1 MPDFEKAGY
10 QGQWLPGQRLSGETG
25 ITFVLKRRFTVD
37 LASADCVP
45 AEETPPVAMAPELY
59 DEDNPGESDVKV
71 PGELAI
77 AKERVDVMVRG
88 TAFAPGGQPTPEFEV
103 GVRISGVLDQ
113 RLRVV
118 GNRVARWTEPEQWV
132 SDKDKA
138 KGIRQ
143 EYPPPTFSSPA
154 SITKLPLRYTF
165 AYGGKAPI
173 VLDEETAAQ
182 AAELQEEAK
191 IVEERNKRKKEIEEE
206 LLAEEEAKAEAEAKA
221 AEQGGIADDE
231 ARAKAAEAFAEDEG
245 AVKEGGTRV
254 IDAET
259 IARLEAEEAADDGME
274 VVSALRLGKDLPDR
288 PADEPSEDGAAVD
301 GEAGGHGDGDAGSAG
316 AEDEDEDAPE
326 EIEGELRDFFSP
338 DSGST
343 KAVDI
348 AALEEQGDGKDE
360 LREVLDERERARRQR
375 LRERDGAHL
384 LRTEERGE
392 IQLHDDAWI
401 DEHGARPQEEAP
413 QEAPESEHPEMP
425 YPANPAGRGFC
436 LSALKEAVD
445 GLKLPNIEWPDAPL
459 RPEDVVVE
467 LSEDFDLHA
476 LPEAAGFGPYP
487 MGWFPRAGYAG
498 VLPWDVDEAD
508 AVKRKQLEELDE
520 DDPEDEQ
527 AIQLLREMEIPVM
540 RAPFFQ
546 EANPRLQV
554 PRLDGDEEVMI
565 HNLTPDG
572 ALFLRLPARHPK
584 VTLDVGAGV
593 RPVSMRLDSVLFDLD
608 EPAAPAVE
616 ILWRGW
622 YKLKGF
628 EEMESF
634 TAFEVG
640 VDDVDQEDWLELM
653 REQAREERKP
663 RSEGTAA
670 MAAMEDED
678 AEAILGAEADRR
690 YREDIGRRDFGE
702 VGEAVDESGTVVFRQ
717 DLNRRLADDEWDE
730 EIREDKEEWVAEQL
744 ARQEAERKAKLKAIR
759 KKAREQADEE
769 FGIERVEV
777 DADGNEI
784 VDK

>member
-10 QGQWLPGQRLSGETG
+10 QGQWIPGQRLSGETG

-45 AEETPPVAMAPELY
+45 AEETPPVAMAPEFY

-77 AKERVDVMVRG
+77 AKERVDVIVRG

-113 RLRVV
+113 RLRIV
-118 GNRVARWTEPEQWV
+118 GNRVARWVEPERWV

-138 KGIRQ
+138 KGVRQ
-143 EYPPPTFSSPA
+143 EYPPPVFSEPA
-154 SITKLPLRYTF
+154 PLTKLPLRYTF

-173 VLDEETAAQ
+173 ILDEETAEQ

-206 LLAEEEAKAEAEAKA
+206 LLAEEEAKAQAEAKA

-231 ARAKAAEAFAEDEG
+231 ARAKAAEAFAEEEG
-245 AVKEGGTRV
+245 VVKEGGTRV
-254 IDAET
+254 LDAET
-259 IARLEAEEAADDGME
+259 LARLEAEEAADDGME

-288 PADEPSEDGAAVD
+288 PDEAAPEAEAAQGVGEGEE
-301 GEAGGHGDGDAGSAG
+301 GEAGADGEDDEAG
-316 AEDEDEDAPE
+316 APA
-326 EIEGELRDFFSP
+326 EIEGDLKDFFSA

-343 KAVDI
+343 KAIDI
-348 AALEEQGDGKDE
+348 AALEGEGDARDE

-384 LRTEERGE
+384 LRTADRGD
-392 IQLHDDAWI
+392 IQLHDDQWI

-413 QEAPESEHPEMP
+413 EEAPESEHPEMP

-436 LSALKEAVD
+436 LSPLREAVD

-467 LSEDFDLHA
+467 LSEDFDLKA

-498 VLPWDVDEAD
+498 VLPWDLDEAE

-520 DDPEDEQ
+520 DDPEDQQ
-527 AIQLLREMEIPVM
+527 AIELLREMEIPVM
-540 RAPFFQ
+540 RPPFYQ

-554 PRLDGDEEVMI
+554 PRLDGDEEVMLQ
-565 HNLTPDG
+565 NLTPDG

-584 VTLDVGAGV
+584 VTLDVGAGA

-608 EPAAPAVE
+608 EPQTPAVE

-622 YKLKGF
+622 YKLKSF
-628 EEMESF
+628 DEMESF
-634 TAFEVG
+634 TTFDIG

-653 REQAREERKP
+653 REAAREERKP
-663 RSEGTAA
+663 RSEGTVAIAA
-670 MAAMEDED
+670 MDDEQ
-678 AEAILGAEADRR
+678 AEAILGEEADRR
-690 YREDIGRRDFGE
+690 YREDIGRRDYGE

-730 EIREDKEEWVAEQL
+730 EIREEKEEWVAEQL

-769 FGIERVEV
+769 FGIERVKV

-784 VDK
+784 VDE